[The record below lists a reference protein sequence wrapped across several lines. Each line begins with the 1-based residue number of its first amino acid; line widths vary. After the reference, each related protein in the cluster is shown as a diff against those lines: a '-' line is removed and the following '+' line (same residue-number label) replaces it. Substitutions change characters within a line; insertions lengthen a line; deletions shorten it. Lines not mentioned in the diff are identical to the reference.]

1 MYVLSVLGLDRITAP
16 VCDTEDLHALLVD
29 VLPTFSDIAER
40 TRNELP
46 DSDGSTTEAL
56 QFYTRFNADV
66 FNLLSGDEVRTGVT
80 KHLTNI
86 LNELEIR
93 FVTQKDEK
101 ARSAFRRLGFERRE
115 ADIYPKLRALVRT
128 LPEDG
133 ARGEDFLTNVHHI
146 TRITRT
152 KSKHQRELLRILA
165 EALVFFY
172 GLLDYI
178 TEPDSPCPL
187 RFSNYPPRNMYQF
200 TEKLFNMVQVNWCC
214 QCPNSAPHA
223 SRKTRLNLTEH
234 QRFATAPDRGEDS
247 PRNEARFRI
256 LFPTSSLDY
265 YWQDTEIT
273 VHNRDFE
280 KTIHEQVNNDL
291 CGRIQMAKLGARPR
305 MLVYQKRL
313 WQLHADVELAPSSP
327 ARVQDGDF
335 RSLKDLLQP
344 SQGGRESLLS
354 STATEKRL
362 VLSFVLTT
370 SLLCIFGGPWLPEN
384 LSSENIC
391 FLVPSCRSLPDIT
404 EPYLTTTCSSLAQRP
419 LPVGPSQLHH
429 IPEILSLGILLLEIA
444 QGFPIVFKESHDRC
458 YVALEHFEA
467 WAKRRRSQ
475 DAHEGLGRAILACIS
490 PKELRKNGLDKTSVD
505 QAILLPTEPK
515 DPSMYIFGSVLYP
528 LEEALKAY
536 EIQSNTL
543 HTYIARKPQVRGI
556 GSFDHQDDDQREREE
571 AAKQWLEHLE
581 GVYSLVDECDERCNG
596 LKQADKNATRVK
608 IAVLD
613 TGLQLPG
620 ALQENYE
627 EEGRVNLQQSETF
640 VPVTEG
646 ETTHDWRVVCDGHG
660 SRVGEIL
667 LRIAPTADL
676 HVAKV
681 FETRGDLADP
691 EMATQVHERIAK
703 ASFQDAPLF
712 HAHLTAETP
721 PLFFAATGNDGA
733 HKAMAWPAKD
743 MSVIGVSS
751 TAADGGA
758 SPFNPLEEKE
768 HYPILYAFGEGVPV
782 GVAAPDDP
790 GRRITKYVSGTS
802 YATPVA
808 AALAANLLGCIR
820 MLVVASREDRILY
833 GHVPGSLRQM
843 RGMLAVLRRHM
854 QKKHVSGL
862 KSLLPWDFLKAK
874 LLNNNRILQDVDRT
888 LQEV

>member
-66 FNLLSGDEVRTGVT
+66 FNLYAFLKMHDLTQILRRLSGDE
-80 KHLTNI
+80 
-86 LNELEIR
+86 
-93 FVTQKDEK
+93 

-133 ARGEDFLTNVHHI
+133 ARGEDFLTN
-146 TRITRT
+146 
-152 KSKHQRELLRILA
+152 
-165 EALVFFY
+165 
-172 GLLDYI
+172 
-178 TEPDSPCPL
+178 
-187 RFSNYPPRNMYQF
+187 
-200 TEKLFNMVQVNWCC
+200 VNWCC

-490 PKELRKNGLDKTSVD
+490 PKELRKNGLDKTSVGN
-505 QAILLPTEPK
+505 PEV
-515 DPSMYIFGSVLYP
+515 MGYIFGSVLYP

-646 ETTHDWRVVCDGHG
+646 ETTHDWRVDCDGHG

-703 ASFQDAPLF
+703 AIDRAARVWKVDMIIMCFGFDQPISLIREAIDTASK
-712 HAHLTAETP
+712 AETP